1 MIMEEIDELIKQY
14 GLEEDP
20 EHVII
25 PYTDKNGLWRR
36 RFILKRPF
44 IRIMYDTGYFV
55 DYPLSDVIKAAVKY
69 PGSLLSEALY
79 RMNQEAIAAAAD
91 SESDKEKDPP
101 LSV

>member
-25 PYTDKNGLWRR
+25 PYTDRNGDRKR

-69 PGSLLSEALY
+69 PESLLSEALY

-91 SESDKEKDPP
+91 SDPDKEKDMP
-101 LSV
+101 

>member
-1 MIMEEIDELIKQY
+1 MIMEDIEELIKQY
-14 GLEEDP
+14 GLEEDL

-25 PYTDKNGLWRR
+25 PYTDKNGVGKR

-69 PGSLLSEALY
+69 PESSLSEALY
-79 RMNQEAIAAAAD
+79 RMNQEAIMAEAD
-91 SESDKEKDPP
+91 TDPEEKDAP
-101 LSV
+101 

>member
-1 MIMEEIDELIKQY
+1 MIMEDIEELIKQY
-14 GLEEDP
+14 GLEEDL

-25 PYTDKNGLWRR
+25 PYTDKNGAAKR

-69 PGSLLSEALY
+69 PESLLSEALY
-79 RMNQEAIAAAAD
+79 RMNQETIMDAAETD
-91 SESDKEKDPP
+91 PNKEKDLP
-101 LSV
+101 

>member
-1 MIMEEIDELIKQY
+1 MIMEDIEELIKHY
-14 GLEEDP
+14 GLEQDP

-25 PYTDKNGLWRR
+25 PYTDKNGAGKR

-69 PGSLLSEALY
+69 PEILLSEALY
-79 RMNQEAIAAAAD
+79 RMNQEALMAEAD
-91 SESDKEKDPP
+91 TDPDKEKDTP
-101 LSV
+101 